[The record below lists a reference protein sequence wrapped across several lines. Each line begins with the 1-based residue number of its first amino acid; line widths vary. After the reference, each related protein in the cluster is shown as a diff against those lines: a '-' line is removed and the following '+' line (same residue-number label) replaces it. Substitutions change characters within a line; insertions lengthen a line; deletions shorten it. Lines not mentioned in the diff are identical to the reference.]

1 MENVSKKVNCIFKV
15 SECLEVEVLNPE
27 QYPWKLNSK
36 YRDQHSSTRW
46 HYSNFHSKSIG
57 QAQGMMDS
65 GPALNG
71 KLRFTIQIL
80 LVWPG
85 EILRNMRCNSLSKD

>member
-1 MENVSKKVNCIFKV
+1 MGNVAKKGNCIFKV
-15 SECLEVEVLNPE
+15 SECLEIEVLNPE
-27 QYPWKLNSK
+27 QCPWKLYSK
-36 YRDQHSSTRW
+36 YKDHQSSTRW

-85 EILRNMRCNSLSKD
+85 EILRSMRCSGLSKD